1 MKRRKVDKTQFLD
14 DSAGLFFGKFL
25 FYLEKTLQH
34 REQVIGEIEKP
45 KHEEEEKWIHI
56 ELKKR
61 LKKWLRSIYFK
72 FDIYPYLFINF
83 VYRIKIF

>member
-1 MKRRKVDKTQFLD
+1 MKRRKVDKTQFMD

-45 KHEEEEKWIHI
+45 KHQEEEK
-56 ELKKR
+56 
-61 LKKWLRSIYFK
+61 
-72 FDIYPYLFINF
+72 
-83 VYRIKIF
+83 